1 MLKLL
6 LGFPITMVG
15 IIGIAQ
21 SIVGVGMT
29 DKEKILNR
37 LTAAN
42 HNYVCSS
49 VFLREDFVKDY
60 AQRISDLRKKG
71 YKISGTKCEIE
82 GHSHKMNMYKL
93 LEDDVTLLVDAIF
106 GADYGDSVR

>member
-1 MLKLL
+1 
-6 LGFPITMVG
+6 MVG
-15 IIGIAQ
+15 IIGIVLN
-21 SIVGVGMT
+21 IVGGDMT
-29 DKEKILNR
+29 DRETIKNILLRNED
-37 LTAAN
+37 N
-42 HNYVCSS
+42 WVCSS
-49 VFLREDFVKDY
+49 VFLRDHFIKDY